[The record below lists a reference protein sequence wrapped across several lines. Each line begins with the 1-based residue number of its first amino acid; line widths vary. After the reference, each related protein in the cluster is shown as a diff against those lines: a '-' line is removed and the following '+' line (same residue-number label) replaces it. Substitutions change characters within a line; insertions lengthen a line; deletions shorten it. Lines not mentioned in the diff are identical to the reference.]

1 MFQRDLGIDLGTA
14 NILVYLKGEGI
25 ILNEPSVIA
34 INDNGGII
42 AVGEEAKAMVG
53 RTPGNISASRPL
65 KDGVIADYETTVKMM
80 KYFIDKSKKSRF
92 FPSKPR
98 VVVCAPTCVTSVQI
112 RAYKNAAKQA
122 GAKEVFIIEEP
133 FAAAIGANLPVSEP
147 VGSMVVDIGGG
158 TTEVAII
165 SLGAIVISETL
176 KVGGDEMDRIIES
189 YIKKKYNLLIGERT
203 AAEMLHALGI
213 VQGRG
218 NGAFQPDET
227 ITREE
232 FAKMLALASGM
243 KTVNFDAQTFAD
255 VPRSSWSFPY
265 IEQLAATG
273 QIQGEDV
280 QGLHYY
286 YPNRNITR
294 VEAAAIINRNKALTG
309 APIKDIFRDFKQIP
323 DWGRDAVTQLWN
335 DHWISGYEDGNFYPF
350 RTLTRAE
357 AAKLLANLPT
367 QEK

>member
-42 AVGEEAKAMVG
+42 AVGEEAKAMIG

-80 KYFIDKSKKSRF
+80 KYFIDKSKKNRF

-147 VGSMVVDIGGG
+147 VGSMIVDIGGG

-203 AAEMLHALGI
+203 AEKLKINLGCALVPEEETTFNIRGRDI
-213 VQGRG
+213 VSGLPKSLG
-218 NGAFQPDET
+218 VKSHE
-227 ITREE
+227 IHE
-232 FAKMLALASGM
+232 ALADIVKQISDIVKRTLEQCPPELSG
-243 KTVNFDAQTFAD
+243 DI
-255 VPRSSWSFPY
+255 
-265 IEQLAATG
+265 IERG
-273 QIQGEDV
+273 V
-280 QGLHYY
+280 
-286 YPNRNITR
+286 
-294 VEAAAIINRNKALTG
+294 VLTG
-309 APIKDIFRDFKQIP
+309 GCA
-323 DWGRDAVTQLWN
+323 
-335 DHWISGYEDGNFYPF
+335 
-350 RTLTRAE
+350 
-357 AAKLLANLPT
+357 LLAGLAEYLQAEIRTPVFVAEDALNCVAIGTGRAL
-367 QEK
+367 ENIAVLR

>member
-1 MFQRDLGIDLGTA
+1 MKILKKGVHFMFQRDLGIDLGTA

-34 INDNGGII
+34 INDNGSIV

-80 KYFIDKSKKSRF
+80 KYFIDKSKKSRYF
-92 FPSKPR
+92 SSKPR

-122 GAKEVFIIEEP
+122 GAKEVYIIEEP

-147 VGSMVVDIGGG
+147 VGSMIVDIGGG

-203 AAEMLHALGI
+203 AEKLKINLGCALVPEEETTFNIRGRDI
-213 VQGRG
+213 VSGLPKSL
-218 NGAFQPDET
+218 AVKSHE
-227 ITREE
+227 IHE
-232 FAKMLALASGM
+232 ALADIIKQITDIVKRTLEQCPPELSG
-243 KTVNFDAQTFAD
+243 DI
-255 VPRSSWSFPY
+255 
-265 IEQLAATG
+265 IERG
-273 QIQGEDV
+273 V
-280 QGLHYY
+280 
-286 YPNRNITR
+286 
-294 VEAAAIINRNKALTG
+294 VLTG
-309 APIKDIFRDFKQIP
+309 GCA
-323 DWGRDAVTQLWN
+323 
-335 DHWISGYEDGNFYPF
+335 
-350 RTLTRAE
+350 
-357 AAKLLANLPT
+357 LLARLAEYLQAEIRTPVFVAEDALNCVAIGTGRAL
-367 QEK
+367 ENIAVLR